1 MRCAI
6 LILVAHLLIQPLLQ
20 PLHAKRISP
29 EAVAPVVSNGVEYS
43 AGGDGRV
50 QYVTATDI
58 ATSRQLW
65 EVKIFQTHIKPWI
78 EEDNQWVFITDV
90 KLNGKTLVIRDEK
103 ARCYA
108 LDLVTKHVAKRTCQ

>member
-6 LILVAHLLIQPLLQ
+6 LILFGHLLIQ

-29 EAVAPVVSNGVEYS
+29 EPVAHVVSNGVEYS
-43 AGGDGRV
+43 ADGDGRV

-65 EVKIFQTHIKPWI
+65 KVKIFQTHIKPWI
-78 EEDNQWVFITDV
+78 EEDNQWVFITS
-90 KLNGKTLVIRDEK
+90 LTLMENTVLARDEK
-103 ARCYA
+103 TRCYEV
-108 LDLVTKHVAKRTCQ
+108 DLTTKHVKKRPCP